1 MWTDRFDALDFF
13 LSFFRT
19 KIPCFCAFELR
30 SGESLRKENF
40 WEFRFFSWW
49 AEIVFRSKTGKFL
62 IDLE

>member
-19 KIPCFCAFELR
+19 KIPCFCAFELENSIGR
-30 SGESLRKENF
+30 IFKNF
-40 WEFRFFSWW
+40 WELSFFSWW